1 MKKKTISMFALMAAT
16 VLSLTACKG
25 DENVFSDPSVSGNNS
40 NPSAGALDPTA
51 TGYILSVLDYDMT
64 QYVSIG
70 DYKNMEL
77 GYENVVLSDEEITSE
92 YVGFLAEFANQ
103 IVDGDNITDRPV
115 EFGDVVCLDY
125 CGKEDGVPFDGGTG
139 TGYLLG
145 IGSNT
150 FIPGFED
157 GLIGW
162 MPGEEQDLPIAFPE
176 DYHNADL
183 AGKEVVF
190 TCTVQYIVNPDDILT
205 EANAHL
211 EEGQEAF
218 DDIESFKT
226 YYYEELQSQV
236 DDYNKSNIKNYFYDR
251 LPAIVTVTQ
260 PLPQELIDAYN
271 TQIMRA
277 ITAMATSYGVDAE
290 TYAGYYNESLDT
302 FVTGYAENQ
311 MYYDAALYLIAVENN
326 CLPTEEEFQAWL
338 SDLKASSGV
347 SDEEFFA
354 AASESE
360 YRVYYFE
367 EEVADFLLENYYS

>member
-1 MKKKTISMFALMAAT
+1 MAAT